1 MRVIIPPMGN
11 EFISM
16 LKNTSLL
23 SVIAVL
29 EIYTVATQISAQ
41 NLKQIELLIV
51 VSLWYLLL
59 TSLLAIPQHYL
70 EKYFG
75 RGIAGASEKRAK
87 TPGTTDG
94 ETDAAQAAGDGAKEG
109 QR

>member
-1 MRVIIPPMGN
+1 MGN

-59 TSLLAIPQHYL
+59 TSLLAIPSTTSRSTSVGAFREPL
-70 EKYFG
+70 KSG
-75 RGIAGASEKRAK
+75 RRRRVRRTTKQVRHRSP
-87 TPGTTDG
+87 TPGRRRASD
-94 ETDAAQAAGDGAKEG
+94 E
-109 QR
+109 